1 MATFQENLSN
11 LLQEQLTA
19 GQSTLQPGPERPV
32 RIFCQDESRFGLLP
46 IQRRRITLTGV
57 KPLGT
62 VQYRF
67 ETFYVYGAVEPTTG
81 ENFFLELPYLNSINF
96 QIFLKEFSHCYPE
109 TLNIVLMDNG
119 SCHTAKSLVLPH
131 NVVCLFLPPYSPE
144 LNPIE
149 RLWRDMKDQL
159 AWLLAGTLA
168 ELEHHVERLIT
179 HYTKAAIRSLTS
191 YPYFVDAVN
200 ALCS

>member
-1 MATFQENLSN
+1 V
-11 LLQEQLTA
+11 
-19 GQSTLQPGPERPV
+19 LQPSAERPV

-67 ETFYVYGAVEPTTG
+67 ENFYVYGAVEPTTG
-81 ENFFLELPYLNSINF
+81 ESFFLELPYLNSTNF
-96 QIFLKEFSHCYPE
+96 QIFLNEFSRGYQE

-119 SCHTAKSLVLPH
+119 SCHTAKSLMIPD

-149 RLWRDMKDQL
+149 RLWRDVKDQL
-159 AWLLAGTLA
+159 AWLVAAALD
-168 ELEHHVERLIT
+168 ELEHRVAMIIT
-179 HYTKAAIRSLTS
+179 RYSRATIRSLTS
-191 YPYFVDAVN
+191 YPYFVRAVN
-200 ALCS
+200 AVCS

>member
-1 MATFQENLSN
+1 MATFQENLANS
-11 LLQEQLTA
+11 LQEKLRA
-19 GQSTLQPGPERPV
+19 GQSVLPPVPERPV

-57 KPLGT
+57 KPLGA

-67 ETFYVYGAVEPTTG
+67 ENFYIYGAVEPMTG
-81 ENFFLELPYLNSINF
+81 ESFFLELPYLDATNF
-96 QIFLKEFSHCYPE
+96 QMFLDEFSHVYQE

-119 SCHTAKSLVLPH
+119 SCHTAKSLVIPH

-159 AWLLAGTLA
+159 AWLLVGTLA
-168 ELEHHVERLIT
+168 ELEHHVEMLIT

-200 ALCS
+200 AVYS

>member
-1 MATFQENLSN
+1 VATFQEHLSN
-11 LLQEQLTA
+11 ILQEKLTA
-19 GQSTLQPGPERPV
+19 GQSVLEPVPERPV

-62 VQYRF
+62 VRYCF

-81 ENFFLELPYLNSINF
+81 ESFFLELPYLNSTNF
-96 QIFLKEFSHCYPE
+96 QIFLNEFSHCYQE

-119 SCHTAKSLVLPH
+119 SCHTAKSLVIPP

-144 LNPIE
+144 LNPIA

-159 AWLLAGTLA
+159 AWLLVGTLA
-168 ELEHHVERLIT
+168 ELEHHVEMLIT
-179 HYTKAAIRSLTS
+179 RYTEAAIRSLTS

-200 ALCS
+200 AVCS

>member
-1 MATFQENLSN
+1 MR
-11 LLQEQLTA
+11 
-19 GQSTLQPGPERPV
+19 QPAAERPV

-57 KPLGT
+57 KPLGA

-67 ETFYVYGAVEPTTG
+67 ENFYVYGAVEPTTG
-81 ENFFLELPYLNSINF
+81 ESFFLELPYLNAMNF
-96 QIFLKEFSHCYPE
+96 QIFLNEFSHSYHE

-119 SCHTAKSLVLPH
+119 SCHTANSLVIPD

-149 RLWRDMKDQL
+149 RLWQDVKAQL
-159 AWLLAGTLA
+159 AWLVAAALE
-168 ELEHHVERLIT
+168 ELEHRVAMIIT
-179 HYTKAAIRSLTS
+179 QYAKAAIRSLTS
-191 YPYFVDAVN
+191 YPYFVHAVN
-200 ALCS
+200 AVCS